1 MDFLKGLINIDNL
14 TSKFFPLFSVAIFCF
29 FMGYKWINT
38 TAHVFS
44 SFSPIKP

>member
-14 TSKFFPLFSVAIFCF
+14 TSKFFPLFSVEIFCF
-29 FMGYKWINT
+29 FMGYKWIST
-38 TAHVFS
+38 AAHVFS